1 MKTTWKVVDGMV
13 VTVVERL
20 PDMIRATIQVVFAN
34 VLILMPKPAK
44 QSKVMLVKI
53 LLHIMG
59 NLTKDALELIV
70 LGVNILVRKERGI
83 IAM

>member
-1 MKTTWKVVDGMV
+1 MKTMWKAVDGMV
-13 VTVVERL
+13 VTVAERL
-20 PDMIRATIQVVFAN
+20 PGTILATIQVVFAN

-70 LGVNILVRKERGI
+70 PGVNILVLKERGI
-83 IAM
+83 IVM

>member
-20 PDMIRATIQVVFAN
+20 PDTILATIQVVFAN
-34 VLILMPKPAK
+34 VLILMPKLAK
-44 QSKVMLVKI
+44 QSKAMLAKI
-53 LLHIMG
+53 LLRIMG
-59 NLTKDALELIV
+59 NLTKGALELIV
-70 LGVNILVRKERGI
+70 LGVNILVLKEPGI